1 MDDDFGRDDLDAFVD
16 RLGSLI
22 RSTEVMSVYFVAVAQ
37 SLIIDFRRTD
47 VIGPRVMTDR
57 AVATHHDRFL
67 SFGRL
72 RPSLPLPEQLSLAP
86 WHYSVRLFEECGL
99 LAQLRERSL
108 ADTGLSLLHEV
119 DDSYLFLLRLERQ
132 YLRDMVRG
140 VGMRTLWE
148 RDRR

>member
-1 MDDDFGRDDLDAFVD
+1 MEESFGRDDLDGFLD

-22 RSTEVMSVYFVAVAQ
+22 RSTEVLSIYFISIAQ
-37 SLIIDFRRTD
+37 SLIIDFRSTES
-47 VIGPRVMTDR
+47 IGPRVMTDH
-57 AVATHHDRFL
+57 AVATYHDRFL

-86 WHYSVRLFEECGL
+86 WHYSVRLFDESGL
-99 LAQLRERSL
+99 LKQLQERSL

-132 YLRDMVRG
+132 YLRNMVRG

-148 RDRR
+148 RDRK